1 MRAMTQEPMAEMLA
15 NWKKLSDQMMSTWGK
30 GMTAGAQSAEGAA
43 AMQELEKAYL
53 GMRTM
58 MGQAAKSAYEPIVSA
73 AGAVP
78 LSEFQRLADQVH
90 TILLRLDRIDDAL
103 AALRAGQKPAAPVAP
118 QPASG
123 NAKPTSK
130 RKKKA

>member
-1 MRAMTQEPMAEMLA
+1 MRPMTQEPMAEMLS
-15 NWKKLSDQMMSTWGK
+15 NWKKMSEQIMSTWGK
-30 GMTAGAQSAEGAA
+30 GMAAGAKSDEGAA
-43 AMQELEKAYL
+43 AMREMEKAYL
-53 GMRTM
+53 GMRTL

-103 AALRAGQKPAAPVAP
+103 AALRADSKPAASAAP
-118 QPASG
+118 TAEPA
-123 NAKPTSK
+123 KK
-130 RKKKA
+130 RKKRA

>member
-15 NWKKLSDQMMSTWGK
+15 NWKKLNDQMMSTWGK
-30 GMTAGAQSAEGAA
+30 SMASGAQSAEGAA

-53 GMRTM
+53 GMRTL
-58 MGQAAKSAYEPIVSA
+58 MGQAAKSTYEPIVSA

-103 AALRAGQKPAAPVAP
+103 ADLRAARKVAVHMAEPAVASAEP
-118 QPASG
+118 P
-123 NAKPTSK
+123 KK